1 MKARW
6 PERFGE
12 RQAWGPGK
20 DESVIHSLIHSLS
33 KHSLSSYSRQDTG
46 QGTRIRG
53 VTMVNHTPS
62 LCQELILNT
71 AFALRAEGMAPSFSK
86 GYCHLP
92 LISALGL

>member
-1 MKARW
+1 
-6 PERFGE
+6 
-12 RQAWGPGK
+12 
-20 DESVIHSLIHSLS
+20 
-33 KHSLSSYSRQDTG
+33 
-46 QGTRIRG
+46 
-53 VTMVNHTPS
+53 MVNHTPS